1 MANPFVKAWKY
12 FLALF
17 DNKIEENA
25 DPKIQIEQA
34 IGEAKRQHQE
44 LSHQA
49 AAVIGNQ
56 RQLEMKLN
64 RQLAD
69 IEKLNANVRQALLMA
84 EEARAEGNAEKAQE
98 YENAASAF
106 SAQLVAAEKN
116 VEDLKSLYDQ
126 ASDAAAQAKAAVKRN
141 SHALQAQLAERTK
154 LLNQLDQAVMQEKV
168 SGTMRQLN
176 ALEANSNVPNLEQVR
191 SKIEQRYARA
201 LGSTELQ
208 NVAVHD
214 RMTEIESRSNEYVTN
229 SKLEEIRAQMQAKG
243 ELPGGSSSKQEQI
256 TAGESDEAQD

>member
-17 DNKIEENA
+17 DSKLEENA
-25 DPKIQIEQA
+25 DPKVQIEQA
-34 IGEAKRQHQE
+34 INEAKRQHQE

-69 IEKLNANVRQALLMA
+69 IEKLNTNIRQALLMA
-84 EEARAEGNAEKAQE
+84 EEARGQGDAQKAKE
-98 YENAASAF
+98 YESAANAF

-126 ASDAAAQAKAAVKRN
+126 ASDAAAQAKAAVQRN
-141 SHALQAQLAERTK
+141 SHALEAQLAERTK
-154 LLNQLDQAVMQEKV
+154 LLNQLDQTIMQEKV
-168 SGTMRQLN
+168 AGTMRQLN
-176 ALEANSNVPNLEQVR
+176 ELEANSNVPNLEQVR
-191 SKIEQRYARA
+191 AKIEQRYARA
-201 LGSTELQ
+201 LGSTELT
-208 NVAVHD
+208 NVSVHD
-214 RMTEIESRSNEYVTN
+214 RMAEIESRSSEFVT
-229 SKLEEIRAQMQAKG
+229 SHKLEEIRAEMQAKG
-243 ELPGGSSSKQEQI
+243 ELPSAGTSTQEQI
-256 TAGESDEAQD
+256 AAGSSEESDE